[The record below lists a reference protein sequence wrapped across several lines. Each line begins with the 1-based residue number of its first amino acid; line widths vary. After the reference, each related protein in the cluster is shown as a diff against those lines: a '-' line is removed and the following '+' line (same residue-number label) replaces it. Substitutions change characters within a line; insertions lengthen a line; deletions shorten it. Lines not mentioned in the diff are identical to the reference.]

1 MNAKVNTY
9 NDLPPAKLSVGKLIF
24 VKNAVV
30 NQVKDS
36 FINYARGWY
45 YSNGLSWQLQGDDT
59 SKISWGNITGN
70 INNQTDLKTEFAT
83 KYDVPTGTTAQYIRG
98 DGSLAT
104 LPSGSG
110 TVTSVDLTMPSAFAV
125 SGNPITTA
133 GTLAVTGAGTT
144 SQYVRGD
151 GTLANFPTSTGG
163 GASVSYY
170 LNGSINQGTFS
181 GNTYYQMSKIPVIG
195 AGTNFT
201 IATNGYISQFIT
213 DANDPSQLN
222 IPAGNWNFEM
232 YFQASSN
239 GGSPSFY
246 VELYK
251 WDGAAFTLIASSS
264 TNPEGITN
272 GTTVDLYVTALAV
285 PATTLSL
292 TDRLAVRVYVNNSG
306 RTITLHT
313 EDNNLCQV
321 ITTFTTGL
329 TALNGLT
336 AQVQT
341 FATGTTGTDFN
352 ISSVTATH
360 TFNLPVASAANTG
373 KLSSADWTTFNN
385 KGNGTVTSIATA
397 GLISGGTI
405 TNTGTITTSVNTNKL
420 VGRGTA
426 GVGVMEEITL
436 GTGLSLT
443 GTTLN
448 ATGGGLVVGTTPIT
462 SGTVGRV
469 LFEGTGNVLQENAIL
484 NLNTTNGLIIGG
496 AIARGTRLTIV
507 NSSDNAAVQN
517 LVIRNA
523 ADSTDRLIIYGDGNI
538 KSLPSRIGFNVS
550 NELQFHIEN
559 TDGLANNVG
568 ISFKGPNSHTYI
580 TNNQANQDVRIGQV
594 VSGTP
599 QTVLS
604 FRYNNDFRAATIRG
618 TTSVSASVGLTIVN
632 VSPNRE
638 WGILVGNTSNAI
650 LGTGGLGFLDVTS
663 GNFGLTING
672 STLNVGIG
680 SMLAAARLDVLSSG
694 TATTDLTLRLR
705 NSANSANHFLA
716 MGSTQFIFGGATTTP
731 SGMMLLRHNFGAAA
745 DNFTVQNGEYGNV
758 LFRVR
763 DEKTAS
769 VTTVG
774 SIYFGGRVYDQNA
787 TTTRQFDIGNYGL
800 GTSYGDSTQNTVILN
815 NSGNIGDGNGTIVI
829 STSSNFYINQQTTKK
844 YKFEANKGNFGIGQM
859 TFGTNG
865 TNVLAMATGVAP
877 TTSPA
882 DCFQQYSADIVAGNA
897 APHFRTENG
906 DIVKIYSIGGW
917 GTPTGTLTRTT
928 FATYA
933 GATAGVLYDQTIMQ
947 NLIDAVK
954 TSDERLAALI
964 SDLKTGQQLLKA

>member
-1 MNAKVNTY
+1 MVDGLYKT
-9 NDLPPAKLSVGKLIF
+9 LLSVVLRQNANNTTSPTNAFNLNSTAVQAYLTQKLKGILP
-24 VKNAVV
+24 NASGSITENELMTAWLLANSGGGGSGTVTSV
-30 NQVKDS
+30 DLS
-36 FINYARGWY
+36 
-45 YSNGLSWQLQGDDT
+45 SNGTALT
-59 SKISWGNITGN
+59 ISGNPI
-70 INNQTDLKTEFAT
+70 
-83 KYDVPTGTTAQYIRG
+83 TTAGTIAVDFNGAITDYV
-98 DGSLAT
+98 DGTGALQPFPTS
-104 LPSGSG
+104 SG

-163 GASVSYY
+163 GASISYY
-170 LNGSINQGTFS
+170 LNGSVNQGTFS

-272 GTTVDLYVTALAV
+272 GTTVDLYNTALAV

-341 FATGTTGTDFN
+341 LATGTTGTDFN
-352 ISSVTATH
+352 ISSATATH
-360 TFNLPVASAANTG
+360 TFNLPTASALNRGA
-373 KLSSADWTTFNN
+373 LSAADWTTFNN
-385 KGNGTVTSIATA
+385 KGTVTSIATA

-405 TNTGTITTSVNTNKL
+405 TGSGTITTSMATNRL
-420 VGRGTA
+420 VGRATA
-426 GVGVMEEITL
+426 GTGVMEEITL
-436 GTGLSLT
+436 GTGLSFT

-448 ATGGGLVVGTTPIT
+448 ATGGGLTVGTTPIT
-462 SGTVGRV
+462 SGTAGRV

-484 NLNTTNGLIIGG
+484 NLDTTNGLIIGG
-496 AIARGTRLTIV
+496 ATARGTRQTVV
-507 NSSDNAAVQN
+507 NSANTYATKIFVQ
-517 LVIRNA
+517 RNA
-523 ADSTDRLIIYGDGNI
+523 ADSSDLF
-538 KSLPSRIGFNVS
+538 S
-550 NELQFHIEN
+550 
-559 TDGLANNVG
+559 
-568 ISFKGPNSHTYI
+568 
-580 TNNQANQDVRIGQV
+580 
-594 VSGTP
+594 
-599 QTVLS
+599 
-604 FRYNNDFRAATIRG
+604 IRG
-618 TTSVSASVGLTIVN
+618 NGAINFGNAGGANTFTPVIYTADNPIVN
-632 VSPNRE
+632 VFGTMATQNSIFGLNNTATYT
-638 WGILVGNTSNAI
+638 GGVVNYNTIVGETIQITSNTGLAI
-650 LGTGGLGFLDVTS
+650 NAVIGYLNTLENCSYSTIIGNYTQISGAARTTVIGGRATS
-663 GNFGLTING
+663 GVARSVSGNDTTIIGYALDSNTLSYTASLTTYFNNNNASHWLHKNGNIGLFGQAYQILSDSTGATGLNNFMNLTATNTLTIHN
-672 STLNVGIG
+672 
-680 SMLAAARLDVLSSG
+680 G
-694 TATTDLTLRLR
+694 TATTG
-705 NSANSANHFLA
+705 SIANAV
-716 MGSTQFIFGGATTTP
+716 QVY
-731 SGMMLLRHNFGAAA
+731 AA
-745 DNFTVQNGEYGNV
+745 D
-758 LFRVR
+758 
-763 DEKTAS
+763 
-769 VTTVG
+769 
-774 SIYFGGRVYDQNA
+774 
-787 TTTRQFDIGNYGL
+787 
-800 GTSYGDSTQNTVILN
+800 
-815 NSGNIGDGNGTIVI
+815 
-829 STSSNFYINQQTTKK
+829 QT
-844 YKFEANKGNFGIGQM
+844 
-859 TFGTNG
+859 
-865 TNVLAMATGVAP
+865 
-877 TTSPA
+877 
-882 DCFQQYSADIVAGNA
+882 AGNSTL
-897 APHFRTENG
+897 FVRSENN

-933 GATAGVLYDQTIMQ
+933 GATAGILYDQTIMQ
-947 NLIDAVK
+947 TLIDAVK

-964 SDLKTGQQLLKA
+964 SDLKTGHQLLKA

>member
-1 MNAKVNTY
+1 METQFDNYSFLIVQAPASLYKDKLVFIVNGSTKGQGRTY
-9 NDLPPAKLSVGKLIF
+9 PFKPAGF
-24 VKNAVV
+24 
-30 NQVKDS
+30 
-36 FINYARGWY
+36 Y
-45 YSNGLSWQLQGDDT
+45 YSDGSNWIFKGATNTGGTGTVT
-59 SKISWGNITGN
+59 SVDITSNATAITITGN
-70 INNQTDLKTEFAT
+70 PI
-83 KYDVPTGTTAQYIRG
+83 TTAGAIDLGFNGAITDYV
-98 DGSLAT
+98 DGTGALQVFPTSL
-104 LPSGSG
+104 G

-125 SGNPITTA
+125 TGNPITTA

-144 SQYVRGD
+144 SQYIRGD
-151 GTLANFPTSTGG
+151 GSLANFPTSTGG

-251 WDGAAFTLIASSS
+251 WDGATFTLIASSS

-272 GTTVDLYVTALAV
+272 GTTVDLYITALAV

-292 TDRLAVRVYVNNSG
+292 TDRLAIRVYVNNSG

-321 ITTFTTGL
+321 ITTFSTGV

-385 KGNGTVTSIATA
+385 KGTVTSIATA

-405 TNTGTITTSVNTNKL
+405 TNTGTITTSVNTNRL
-420 VGRGTA
+420 IGRSTA

-436 GTGLSLT
+436 GTGLSFT

-448 ATGGGLVVGTTPIT
+448 VTGSTTLVVGTTPIT
-462 SGTVGRV
+462 SGTVGRL
-469 LFEGTGNVLQENAIL
+469 LFEGTGNVLQENA
-484 NLNTTNGLIIGG
+484 NLF
-496 AIARGTRLTIV
+496 
-507 NSSDNAAVQN
+507 
-517 LVIRNA
+517 
-523 ADSTDRLIIYGDGNI
+523 Y
-538 KSLPSRIGFNVS
+538 
-550 NELQFHIEN
+550 
-559 TDGLANNVG
+559 
-568 ISFKGPNSHTYI
+568 
-580 TNNQANQDVRIGQV
+580 DV
-594 VSGTP
+594 
-599 QTVLS
+599 
-604 FRYNNDFRAATIRG
+604 
-618 TTSVSASVGLTIVN
+618 
-632 VSPNRE
+632 
-638 WGILVGNTSNAI
+638 
-650 LGTGGLGFLDVTS
+650 
-663 GNFGLTING
+663 ING
-672 STLNVGIG
+672 RLSLNQG
-680 SMLAAARLDVLSSG
+680 SSPSARLDILSPG
-694 TATTDLTLRLR
+694 TSSTDLAIRVRNNGNSINLLEQRGNGDISLRSNANSYTCNLHFYAFAGTNGWHLTNGTSFGNGAGVATLGDNVNFYSLSTRIIQMVAGSTPGYSYWNQVVFGSAARQKFTLG
-705 NSANSANHFLA
+705 NSAIS
-716 MGSTQFIFGGATTTP
+716 S
-731 SGMMLLRHNFGAAA
+731 
-745 DNFTVQNGEYGNV
+745 FT
-758 LFRVR
+758 F
-763 DEKTAS
+763 
-769 VTTVG
+769 
-774 SIYFGGRVYDQNA
+774 YFE
-787 TTTRQFDIGNYGL
+787 
-800 GTSYGDSTQNTVILN
+800 NT
-815 NSGNIGDGNGTIVI
+815 
-829 STSSNFYINQQTTKK
+829 
-844 YKFEANKGNFGIGQM
+844 NFGIGLF
-859 TFGTNG
+859 TGSTTEFGTNA
-865 TNVLAMATGVAP
+865 TNTFALKTGVAP
-877 TTSPA
+877 TTGITLG
-882 DCFQQYSADIVAGNA
+882 DGFQMYSADIVAGNA
-897 APHFRTENG
+897 APHFRTENN

-947 NLIDAVK
+947 NLIDAQK
-954 TSDERLAALI
+954 ITSERLAALI